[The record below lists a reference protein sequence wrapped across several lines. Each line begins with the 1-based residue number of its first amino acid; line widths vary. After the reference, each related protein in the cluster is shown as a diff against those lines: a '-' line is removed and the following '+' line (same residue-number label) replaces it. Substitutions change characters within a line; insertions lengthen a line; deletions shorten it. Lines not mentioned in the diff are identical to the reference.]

1 MRLFLPTIRMEG
13 RVIIQKEN
21 SLMFSP
27 NLESLN
33 GPLSHRKNSKFLSRA
48 KKNIDQVEF
57 CLSSL
62 ILHPKTHNFISN
74 YHPISPI
81 PGTII
86 LILLPGPSFS
96 LLDNIQQFFRAY
108 VIFPLCPPE
117 PFITCITV
125 FNAASNHL
133 FTPLSVLVCK
143 FLEVRG

>member
-27 NLESLN
+27 NLKSLN

-48 KKNIDQVEF
+48 KKNIDQV
-57 CLSSL
+57 
-62 ILHPKTHNFISN
+62 HPKTHNFISN
-74 YHPISPI
+74 YYPISPI

-86 LILLPGPSFS
+86 FLLPGPSFS
-96 LLDNIQQFFRAY
+96 LLDNIQQCFRAY

-117 PFITCITV
+117 PFIACIPV